1 MEKHTDLAQVEYWI
15 LSEYCDNGSLSDY
28 LKGHLVSWPEALSI
42 AEGVSRGLAHLHE
55 EAALSRAGGAA
66 KPAVAH
72 RDFKSKNVLLRRDLT
87 PCVAD
92 FGLALIFHP
101 HRPIGDVHPQVSPPP
116 PHCPPL
122 PPCPPLL
129 SLLIP
134 PPPQSEN
141 RPRRSCAF
149 TIACHASITI
159 SLSIS
164 FF

>member
-1 MEKHTDLAQVEYWI
+1 MVNSCDSCTQTHHTPTNYSASSNCPHADLARLSASFIGVEKHTDLAQVEYWI

-28 LKGHLVSWPEALSI
+28 LKGHLVTWAEALRV

-55 EAALSRAGGAA
+55 EAPLSRTAGAA

-101 HRPIGDVHPQVSPPP
+101 QRPIGDVHPQVG
-116 PHCPPL
+116 
-122 PPCPPLL
+122 
-129 SLLIP
+129 
-134 PPPQSEN
+134 
-141 RPRRSCAF
+141 
-149 TIACHASITI
+149 HAAR
-159 SLSIS
+159 
-164 FF
+164 